1 MSTTHR
7 RLSDTALAD
16 AFVKAD
22 TGSMF
27 TATLT
32 PLVNKGNVMIHY
44 EWLYSVL
51 CCTPGQGSNFKWN
64 VNKLNDTQVSLSPTS
79 PYQGRTLYA
88 SVRPEYNYYVQVQ
101 APFSADWITAVGA
114 DEEIGFE
121 PQGLTIAC
129 FKGLNNL
136 YINVEPNLTSHDGI
150 SGYKIRSYG
159 TAIDDSNKWFMGIQ
173 QVKQPHLDLPT
184 VRDLTDADIA
194 AVLNAMG
201 QSCEAEHVTAWRREM
216 C

>member
-1 MSTTHR
+1 MSTVQR
-7 RLSDTALAD
+7 YLSDTALAD
-16 AFVKAD
+16 AFAKAD
-22 TGSMF
+22 AGPMF

-51 CCTPGQGSNFKWN
+51 CCTPEQGGNFLWN
-64 VNKLNDTQVSLSPTS
+64 INKLNNNQVSLSPTS

-88 SVRPEYNYYVQVQ
+88 SVRPDYSYYVQVQ

-121 PQGLTIAC
+121 PQELTIAC

-136 YINVEPNLTSHDGI
+136 YINVEPTLTSHDGN

-159 TAIDDSNKWFMGIQ
+159 TVIDDSNKWFMGIQ
-173 QVKQPHLDLPT
+173 QLKQDHLGLPT
-184 VRDLTDADIA
+184 VRDLTDADVA
-194 AVLNAMG
+194 AVLKAMG
-201 QSCEAEHVTAWRREM
+201 QSCDAEHVAAWRGEVY
-216 C
+216 